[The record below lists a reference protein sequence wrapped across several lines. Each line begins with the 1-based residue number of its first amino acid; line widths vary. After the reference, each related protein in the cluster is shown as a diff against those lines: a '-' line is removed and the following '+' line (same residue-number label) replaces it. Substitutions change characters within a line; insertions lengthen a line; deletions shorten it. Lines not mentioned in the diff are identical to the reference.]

1 MYPFYPNF
9 GYRQVRVPR
18 LDYAGIPAMRT
29 VAVTT
34 DTTNSEVIY
43 NVNPCQFRSL
53 PNEGIIL
60 LNIQHVPA
68 AGSEAFP
75 VSIATRPSGSTTT
88 TTSTT
93 SSSKIPLINGSG
105 DQMVSNE
112 VTQGNRYF
120 IYYNKCQGVFQTVN
134 HIIPPTAPPA
144 QTSAEAAKVS
154 K

>member
-18 LDYAGIPAMRT
+18 LDYAGIPVLRT
-29 VAVTT
+29 VSVTT

-68 AGSEAFP
+68 TGSETFP

-105 DQMVSNE
+105 EQMVSNE
-112 VTQGNRYF
+112 ISQGNRYF
-120 IYYNKCQGVFQTVN
+120 IYYNKCEGIFQTVN
-134 HIIPPTAPPA
+134 HIVSPTATPT
-144 QTSAEAAKVS
+144 QGSAEVSKVS